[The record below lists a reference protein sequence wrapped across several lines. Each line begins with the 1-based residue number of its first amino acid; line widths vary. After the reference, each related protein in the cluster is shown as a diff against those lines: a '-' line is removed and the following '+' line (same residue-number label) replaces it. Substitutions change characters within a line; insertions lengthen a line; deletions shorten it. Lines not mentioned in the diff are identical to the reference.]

1 MFGLVVADINSLNE
15 NDKKIYNSFYCGLCK
30 AIGKNFDNFS
40 RITLNYDLT
49 FLYLFLTSYF
59 NENVE
64 ETTVRCGVHPLK
76 KKNVYM
82 NKYAEYCSHMNIL
95 LTCYKLEDDVND
107 EKSSFAKLAKS
118 AFHKQKML
126 AESKYPI
133 KNQKISDCLKR
144 LNEIEKQ
151 DEHNADIPASVFGEL
166 MGYLFDINGD
176 DLKLRKFGQAL
187 GKVIYI
193 MDAVLDFKKDLKRC
207 RYNPL
212 VETKSENFQQILT
225 ILLNDT
231 IEIYD
236 TMNIAKNKTIIDNVL
251 FSGLWNQF
259 RKGKSDGSL

>member
-1 MFGLVVADINSLNE
+1 MFGLVVADIDSLAE
-15 NDKKIYNSFYCGLCK
+15 NDKKIYNSFYCGLCTN
-30 AIGKNFDNFS
+30 IGINFNNFS

-64 ETTVRCGVHPLK
+64 ESVIRCGIHPLK

-82 NKYAEYCSHMNIL
+82 NKYAQYCSCMNIL
-95 LTCYKLEDDVND
+95 LTYYKLEDDVND
-107 EKSSFAKLAKS
+107 EASRFAKIAKS
-118 AFHKQKML
+118 ALKKQNEL
-126 AESKYPI
+126 AQEKYPI
-133 KNQKISDCLKR
+133 KNQAISDCLKR

-151 DEHNADIPASVFGEL
+151 DEHNADIPANIFGEL
-166 MGYLFDINGD
+166 MGNLFDINGD
-176 DLKLRKFGQAL
+176 DLKLREFGKAL

-193 MDAVLDFKKDLKRC
+193 MDAVLDFKKDLKKC

-231 IEIYD
+231 VEIYD
-236 TMNIAKNKTIIDNVL
+236 TMNIVKNKTIIDNVL
-251 FSGLWNQF
+251 FSGIWYQF
-259 RKGKSDGSL
+259 KKGKN

>member
-59 NENVE
+59 NETVE

-82 NKYAEYCSHMNIL
+82 NKYAEYCSCMNIL
-95 LTCYKLEDDVND
+95 LTYYKLEDDVND
-107 EKSSFAKLAKS
+107 EKSSFAKLVKS

-176 DLKLRKFGQAL
+176 DLKLRKFGEAL

>member
-59 NENVE
+59 NETVE
-64 ETTVRCGVHPLK
+64 ETTARCGVHPLK
-76 KKNVYM
+76 NKNVYM
-82 NKYAEYCSHMNIL
+82 NKYAEYCSCMNIL
-95 LTCYKLEDDVND
+95 LTYYKLEDDVND

-176 DLKLRKFGQAL
+176 DLKLRKFGEAL